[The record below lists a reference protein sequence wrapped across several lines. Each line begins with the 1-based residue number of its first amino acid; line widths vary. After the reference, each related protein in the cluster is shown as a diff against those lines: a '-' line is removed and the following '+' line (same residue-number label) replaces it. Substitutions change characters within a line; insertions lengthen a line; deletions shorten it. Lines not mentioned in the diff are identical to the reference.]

1 VQTKII
7 SIIAPCYNEEENIL
21 IFYET
26 IKETFSKIHNYDYQ
40 LIFADD
46 CSSDNSVAII
56 KKIITLDHKVRLVS
70 NSRNYGVYRNSFN
83 ALKYATGIA
92 TIPML
97 PVDMQD
103 PPNLIPEFIKEFEKG
118 FSIVA
123 GVRYERDE
131 NFLMKLIRRTYYR
144 FVTKFSDFQI
154 PEHVGEFQLVE
165 ARIIEQLKKI
175 DDYYPYTRGLIASLS
190 SNRSYIEYKWQK
202 RKFGKTKHNF
212 ANLIDQGI
220 NGVVSTSIAPLRAL
234 TIASSIFAIFGTF
247 FGLLQVLAHF
257 TFSKS
262 ALNPGVSTLIAL
274 TSFLI
279 LFIAISVGVIS
290 EYLAAIHSQV
300 RGRSRVF
307 ESEIIIND

>member
-1 VQTKII
+1 MKSKII

-21 IFYET
+21 VFYET
-26 IKETFSKIHNYDYQ
+26 IKETFNQVEEYGYQ

-46 CSSDNSVAII
+46 CSSDSSVEII
-56 KKIITLDHKVRLVS
+56 KEIIKNDKNVKLVS

-83 ALKYATGIA
+83 ALKYATGVA

-103 PPNLIPEFIKEFEKG
+103 PPSLIPKFINEFEKG

-131 NFLMKLIRRTYYR
+131 GYLMKSVRRIYYR
-144 FVTKFSDFQI
+144 FVTKFSDFQV
-154 PEHVGEFQLVE
+154 PAYVGEFQLVE
-165 ARIIEQLKKI
+165 ARIVEKLKKI

-190 SNRSYIEYKWQK
+190 SNRTFIEYEWQK
-202 RKFGKTKHNF
+202 RKFGKTKHNIVK
-212 ANLIDQGI
+212 LIDQGI

-234 TIASSIFAIFGTF
+234 TIISSIFAMFGIF
-247 FGLLQVLAHF
+247 FGIFQVIAHS

-262 ALNPGVSTLIAL
+262 VVNPGVSTLVVL

-279 LFIAISVGVIS
+279 LFISISVGVIS

-307 ESEIIIND
+307 ENEIITNE

>member
-1 VQTKII
+1 MQTRII
-7 SIIAPCYNEEENIL
+7 SIIAPCYNEEENIQ
-21 IFYET
+21 IFYTT
-26 IKETFSKIHNYDYQ
+26 IKETFSKINGYDYQ

-46 CSSDNSVAII
+46 CSSDGSVAII
-56 KKIITLDHKVRLVS
+56 KKIMDADVKVRLVS

-103 PPNLIPEFIKEFEKG
+103 PPNLIPKFIEEFEKG

-131 NFLMKLIRRTYYR
+131 NYLMKSIRRMYYR
-144 FVTKFSDFQI
+144 AVTKFSDFQL
-154 PEHVGEFQLVE
+154 PAYVGEFQLVE
-165 ARIIEQLKKI
+165 AKIIEQLKKV

-190 SNRSYIEYKWQK
+190 SNRTFVEYEWQK

-212 ANLIDQGI
+212 VKLIDQGI

-234 TIASSIFAIFGTF
+234 TIVSSIFAIFGVF

-262 ALNPGVSTLIAL
+262 VLNPGVSTLIVL

-307 ESEIIIND
+307 ENEVIINE